1 MARVVVVGGGWAGCA
16 AALAAARAGAQAV
29 LLEKTDML
37 LGTGLVG
44 GIMYNN
50 GRLTA
55 ALEMKAMGAAELF
68 EAAERVATHRRVD
81 FPGHRHA
88 MLYDVTRIE
97 PEVRRVLRRAGVEV
111 RLRTRVTKVQLAG
124 SRIRAVA
131 AAGGSPVTGDAFVDA
146 TGSAG
151 PPGNCTRHGQGC
163 VMCVLRCPAF
173 GGRVGLAAL
182 CGVRELRAVGP
193 GGRVGAFSGS
203 CELALESLTPELARE
218 LKARGVVV
226 VPLPEH
232 GRDAS
237 KLALKA
243 CQQYATEEYGENLVL
258 LDTGH
263 VKLMVPF
270 LDLEQLRAVPGF
282 EQARYVDPYA
292 GGVGN
297 SLRFT
302 AMAPHDETLRVEGV
316 TNLFCAGEKAGPL
329 VGHTEAICTGT
340 LAGYNAARQAAGVDP
355 VTLPEGLAVGD
366 AVTRVT
372 RCLREPE
379 GLASRL
385 TFSGSVYFRQMVDR
399 GLYTTDEEEVQARVA
414 DVGFRDFFAVPLA
427 SVRTRVA

>member
-16 AALAAARAGAQAV
+16 AALAAARCGAQAV

-44 GIMYNN
+44 GIMNNN

-55 ALEMKAMGAAELF
+55 ALEMKALGAGELF
-68 EAAERVATHRRVD
+68 EVAERVATHRRVD

-88 MLYDVTRIE
+88 LLYDVTRIE
-97 PEVRRVLRRAGVEV
+97 PEVRRLLRRAGVEV

-124 SRIRAVA
+124 NRIRAVA
-131 AAGGSPVTGDAFVDA
+131 SPGGSPVFGDAFVDA

-151 PPGNCTRHGQGC
+151 PPGNCTRHGEGC

-173 GGRVGLAAL
+173 GGRVGLTAL
-182 CGVRELRAVGP
+182 CGVPELQAAGP

-203 CELALESLTPELARE
+203 CELAVESLSQELVRE

-263 VKLMVPF
+263 AKLMVPF

-292 GGVGN
+292 AGIGN
-297 SLRFT
+297 SVRFT
-302 AMAPHDETLRVEGV
+302 AMAPHDETLRVDGV
-316 TNLFCAGEKAGPL
+316 ANLFCAGEKVGPL

-340 LAGYNAARQAAGVDP
+340 LAGYNAARLAAALEP
-355 VTLPEGLAVGD
+355 LALPESLAVGD
-366 AVTRVT
+366 AIARVT
-372 RCLREPE
+372 EFLREPGE
-379 GLASRL
+379 RMLRF
-385 TFSGSVYFRQMVDR
+385 TFSGSVYFRRMVDR
-399 GLYTTDEEEVQARVA
+399 GLYTTSELQVQARVA
-414 DVGFRDFFAVPLA
+414 EAGLSGIFAREPVSLGN
-427 SVRTRVA
+427 RVA